1 MVDAVRIMNRS
12 LHHHHMALKGAELL
26 KCVQA
31 NEGMG
36 RVSLARKAGYVRI
49 NKNGEEVADIGKF
62 YNALFEAQGLKLTSK
77 RGCRLSNTRSY
88 ETAVHASGILLIGKV
103 YTQEADLEPGDV
115 FRIKPGPG
123 KIELE
128 LVSA

>member
-1 MVDAVRIMNRS
+1 MNGL
-12 LHHHHMALKGAELL
+12 LHDQRMALTGAALL
-26 KCVQA
+26 KCVKE

-36 RVSLARKAGYVRI
+36 RVALAREAGYVRV
-49 NKNGEEVADIGKF
+49 NKKGEEVADIGKF
-62 YNALFEAQGLKLTSK
+62 YNALFDAQGLQLASK

-88 ETAVHASGILLIGKV
+88 ETTVHASGILLIGKA
-103 YTQEADLEPGDV
+103 YTKEADLEPGDV
-115 FRIKPGPG
+115 FRIKPSPG

>member
-1 MVDAVRIMNRS
+1 
-12 LHHHHMALKGAELL
+12 MALTGAELI
-26 KCVQA
+26 KFVQA
-31 NEGMG
+31 NEGVG
-36 RVSLARKAGYVRI
+36 RISLAKKAGYTRV
-49 NKNGEEVADIGKF
+49 NKKGEEVADVGKF
-62 YNALFEAQGLKLTSK
+62 YNALFEAQGLQLASK

-88 ETAVHASGILLIGKV
+88 ETTVHASGILLIGKT
-103 YTQEADLEPGDV
+103 YTKEAQLTPGDV

>member
-1 MVDAVRIMNRS
+1 
-12 LHHHHMALKGAELL
+12 MALTGAELI

-31 NEGMG
+31 NEGLG
-36 RVSLARKAGYVRI
+36 RVSLARKAGYVRV
-49 NKNGEEVADIGKF
+49 NKKGEEVADLGRF
-62 YNALFEAQGLKLTSK
+62 YNALFEAQGLPLTSK

-88 ETAVHASGILLIGKV
+88 ETTVHASGILLIGKT
-103 YTQEADLEPGDV
+103 YTKEAELEPGDV
-115 FRIKPGPG
+115 FRITPSPG